1 MKDLRSHRQP
11 RLETIVLWSLKIC
24 ILETLQLIKYD
35 LFLKGIGF
43 KLINYVTITIPFH
56 FFYYTLLI

>member
-11 RLETIVLWSLKIC
+11 RLETIVLWALKIC

-43 KLINYVTITIPFH
+43 
-56 FFYYTLLI
+56 